1 MGYCLVW
8 FVCLK
13 PPILNTRFPC
23 SKSWVFSDFLGV
35 LSTPCIWIAPRG
47 VFEPCLVYIIRQH
60 LVTLHRHRIQRASKN
75 FWRRYDHITI
85 LIGVPPFLRLF
96 YILFLHI
103 LMGRGVAPCLI
114 RFKILRSYGI
124 KQNIQ
129 DEALFSPILA
139 FSVFL
144 CTIYHLRKFQGLKSL
159 HLGLPLRS

>member
-1 MGYCLVW
+1 MVYRLVG

-35 LSTPCIWIAPRG
+35 LSTPCIWSAPRG
-47 VFEPCLVYIIRQH
+47 VFEPCWYIFLVNIKKRSTDIEYKGQVKIFDAGTPH
-60 LVTLHRHRIQRASKN
+60 GYT
-75 FWRRYDHITI
+75 
-85 LIGVPPFLRLF
+85 IGVPPYLRLF
-96 YILFLHI
+96 YIYFFHI
-103 LMGRGVAPCLI
+103 LMGRGVALCLI
-114 RFKILRSYGI
+114 RFKILYRCGI

-144 CTIYHLRKFQGLKSL
+144 CIIYHLRKFQGLKSL